1 MFFCWFELFEEVLGW
16 VQILS
21 KIENFDYQGI
31 SESEISEISQVRN
44 DNDQKVVKIWN
55 FAKHCSHEKFQFLTK
70 FWLNLKLSEMIENN
84 KKKL

>member
-1 MFFCWFELFEEVLGW
+1 MFFCWFELFVEVLGW

-21 KIENFDYQGI
+21 NIENFDYQGI

-55 FAKHCSHEKFQFLTK
+55 FAKHCSRNDWK
-70 FWLNLKLSEMIENN
+70 N
-84 KKKL
+84 KKTL